1 MFMVGYSFGKNRMHK
16 LKYLLALLTG
26 IAISLSSQVA
36 AQTQATCT
44 AYLASNPNPAGIPSV
59 SGAGV
64 AQRSAFLADG
74 GKLVAIG
81 SRYYTVSIPSKFY
94 TATTPVVVFDLHG
107 TGGYPEAEWNDWHA
121 SMADRGYAFI
131 SLAWGGGTPN
141 AATDTEIYTQIK
153 QIFQDVGAS
162 CPIANARKWLM
173 GFSVGSAMSFAVM
186 IRDVADQKIFR
197 GQVAI
202 SGAAIGPLT
211 TGKDVMHSTVEAN
224 RTNANAMLGI
234 ESWMYCGEMDLDHG
248 WSMCLEMPNGE
259 SFVNDHSGRAV
270 LYKDPSGMHHS
281 LPTSATARNEM
292 LDYLSSTSHGDWAIE
307 FYNSGINHYFM
318 TAYTDEATSLDN
330 KPEWNWARTGKT
342 FNVWLTQASALSN
355 ASPVC
360 RFYGV
365 FSNGTVGS
373 HFYTVDA
380 TECAYVKS
388 RLDWGWNY
396 EGDAFYAVKPTGD
409 TCPSGTSPV
418 YRAYNNGMGG
428 APNHRYMTS
437 QTEVDAMVTQGW
449 VSEGT
454 AFCGVQ

>member
-1 MFMVGYSFGKNRMHK
+1 MHK
-16 LKYLLALLTG
+16 LKYLLALLIG
-26 IAISLSSQVA
+26 IAISLPSQVA
-36 AQTQATCT
+36 AQTQAACT

-131 SLAWGGGTPN
+131 SLAWGGGTPS
-141 AATDTEIYTQIK
+141 AATDTEIYTQVK

-162 CPIANARKWLM
+162 CPIASARKWLM

-197 GQVAI
+197 GQIAV

-224 RTNANAMLGI
+224 RANVNAMLGI
-234 ESWMYCGEMDLDHG
+234 ESWMYCGEMDFDHV

-259 SFVNDHSGRAV
+259 SFVNDHGGQAV
-270 LYKDPSGMHHS
+270 LYKDPSGTHHS
-281 LPTSATARNEM
+281 LPTSAAARSEM
-292 LDYLSSTSHGDWAIE
+292 LDYLASTSDGEWIIE
-307 FYNSGINHYFM
+307 FYNTTLDHYFI
-318 TAYTDEATSLDN
+318 TANSSEAAAIDGGSAGAG
-330 KPEWNWARTGKT
+330 WSRTG
-342 FNVWLTQASALSN
+342 SN
-355 ASPVC
+355 FKSGGNSSVC
-360 RFYGV
+360 RFYG
-365 FSNGTVGS
+365 SQSPGPNS
-373 HFYTVDA
+373 HFYTVDSG
-380 TECAYVKS
+380 ECAYLKQIQTS
-388 RLDWGWNY
+388 TPDSQKRWNY
-396 EGDAFYAVKPTGD
+396 ESLDFASTAPASG
-409 TCPSGTSPV
+409 TCPSKTLPV
-418 YRAYNNGMGG
+418 YRAYNNGFSRGVDS
-428 APNHRYMTS
+428 NHRLTTNLAAL
-437 QTEVDAMVTQGW
+437 QQAVTRGW
-449 VSEGT
+449 SNEGVVMC
-454 AFCGVQ
+454 APQ